1 MLPKLKSWKNEMKS
15 PYKRYMKKLVITAA
29 IFFGFYMLNGAALTP
44 CQAKTLEVKPTS
56 NADAMYLQKAT
67 KSPRPSVIDL
77 LPRLYTTE
85 EVYARFKEHEF
96 RATND
101 FKNCR
106 LMVTGKIKSI
116 GTTSFSKNPLVTLYI
131 PGSSEGLKFIFK
143 NTDYDNDHVA
153 ALNIGDTMVIAGW
166 NARPGTFEGI
176 FLDDSQIMTDM
187 ISKRKRQML
196 AVNGGVYDREI
207 CQK

>member
-1 MLPKLKSWKNEMKS
+1 MKS
-15 PYKRYMKKLVITAA
+15 SYERYIKKSVITAA
-29 IFFGFYMLNGAALTP
+29 ISFGFYMLNGTAIAP
-44 CQAKTLEVKPTS
+44 CKAKTPEIIPTS
-56 NADAMYLQKAT
+56 NADAVSLQQTT

-85 EVYARFKEHEF
+85 EVYARFKGHEF

-101 FKNCR
+101 FKKCR
-106 LMVTGKIKSI
+106 LMVTGKIKNI
-116 GTTSFSKNPLVTLYI
+116 GTATFSKNPLVTLSI
-131 PGSSEGLKFIFK
+131 PDSNEGLKFIFE
-143 NTDYDNDHVA
+143 NTDYDNDKVA
-153 ALNIGDTMVIAGW
+153 TLNEGDTVIIAGW

-176 FLDDSQIMTDM
+176 FLEHSQIMTNM
-187 ISKRKRQML
+187 ISKKKRQML

>member
-1 MLPKLKSWKNEMKS
+1 MKS
-15 PYKRYMKKLVITAA
+15 SYERYIKKSVITAA
-29 IFFGFYMLNGAALTP
+29 ISFGFYMLNGTAIAP
-44 CQAKTLEVKPTS
+44 SKAKTPEIIPTS
-56 NADAMYLQKAT
+56 NADAVSLQQTT

-101 FKNCR
+101 FKKCR
-106 LMVTGKIKSI
+106 LMVTGKIKNI
-116 GTTSFSKNPLVTLYI
+116 GTATFSKNPLVTLSI
-131 PGSSEGLKFIFK
+131 PDSNEGLKFIFE
-143 NTDYDNDHVA
+143 NTDYDNDKVA
-153 ALNIGDTMVIAGW
+153 TLNEGDTVIIAGW

-176 FLDDSQIMTDM
+176 FLEHSQIMTNM
-187 ISKRKRQML
+187 ISKKKRQML

>member
-1 MLPKLKSWKNEMKS
+1 MKS
-15 PYKRYMKKLVITAA
+15 SYERYIKKSVITAA
-29 IFFGFYMLNGAALTP
+29 ISFGFYMLNGTAIAP
-44 CQAKTLEVKPTS
+44 CKAKTPEIIPTS
-56 NADAMYLQKAT
+56 NADAVSLQQTT

-101 FKNCR
+101 FKKCR
-106 LMVTGKIKSI
+106 LMVTGKIKNI
-116 GTTSFSKNPLVTLYI
+116 GTATFSKNPLVTLSI
-131 PGSSEGLKFIFK
+131 PDSNEGLKFIFE
-143 NTDYDNDHVA
+143 NTDYDNDKVA
-153 ALNIGDTMVIAGW
+153 TLNEEDTVIIAGW

-176 FLDDSQIMTDM
+176 FLEHSQIMTNM
-187 ISKRKRQML
+187 ISKKKRQML

>member
-1 MLPKLKSWKNEMKS
+1 MKS
-15 PYKRYMKKLVITAA
+15 SYERYIKKSVITAA
-29 IFFGFYMLNGAALTP
+29 ISFGFYMLNGTAIAP
-44 CQAKTLEVKPTS
+44 CKAKTPEIIPTS
-56 NADAMYLQKAT
+56 NADAVSLQQTT

-101 FKNCR
+101 FKKCR
-106 LMVTGKIKSI
+106 LMVTGKIKNI
-116 GTTSFSKNPLVTLYI
+116 GTATFSKNPLVTLSI
-131 PGSSEGLKFIFK
+131 PDSNEGLKFIFE
-143 NTDYDNDHVA
+143 NTDYDNDKVA
-153 ALNIGDTMVIAGW
+153 TLNEGDTVIIAGW

-176 FLDDSQIMTDM
+176 FLEHSQIMTNM
-187 ISKRKRQML
+187 ISKKKRQML

>member
-1 MLPKLKSWKNEMKS
+1 MKS
-15 PYKRYMKKLVITAA
+15 FYERYIKKSVITTVLS
-29 IFFGFYMLNGAALTP
+29 FGFYMLNGTTITP
-44 CQAKTLEVKPTS
+44 CQAKPPETIPTS
-56 NADAMYLQKAT
+56 NADAVSLQQAT
-67 KSPRPSVIDL
+67 KSPRPSVIDI

-101 FKNCR
+101 FKKCR

-116 GTTSFSKNPLVTLYI
+116 GTVAFSKKPLVMLSI
-131 PGSSEGLKFIFK
+131 PDSNEGLKFIFE
-143 NTDYDNDHVA
+143 NTDYDNDKVA
-153 ALNIGDTMVIAGW
+153 ALNVGDTVIIAGR

-176 FLDDSQIMTDM
+176 FLDDSQIMTNM
-187 ISKRKRQML
+187 VSKKKKQML
-196 AVNGGVYDREI
+196 AVNGGIYDRDI

>member
-1 MLPKLKSWKNEMKS
+1 MKS
-15 PYKRYMKKLVITAA
+15 SYERYIKKSVITAA
-29 IFFGFYMLNGAALTP
+29 ISFGFYMLNGMAIAP
-44 CQAKTLEVKPTS
+44 CKAKTPEIIPTS
-56 NADAMYLQKAT
+56 NADAVSLQQTT

-101 FKNCR
+101 FKKCR
-106 LMVTGKIKSI
+106 LMVTGKIKNI
-116 GTTSFSKNPLVTLYI
+116 GTATFSKNPLVTLSI
-131 PGSSEGLKFIFK
+131 PDSNEGLKFIFE
-143 NTDYDNDHVA
+143 NTDYDNDKVA
-153 ALNIGDTMVIAGW
+153 TLNEGDTVIIAGW

-176 FLDDSQIMTDM
+176 FLEHSQIMTNM
-187 ISKRKRQML
+187 ISKKKRQML